1 MNITLTGSLGN
12 IGKPLATELVQKGHN
27 VTVISSSA
35 DRQKDIEAIGAT
47 AAIGSMD
54 DADFLTTAFTGAD
67 AVFCMVP
74 PAGFVEPDR
83 VAFYSRIAHKYAEAI
98 TKSGVRRVIHLS
110 TFGADLPTG
119 TGILVGAH
127 RAENIL
133 NELKGIQLTHVR
145 PTYFYYNL
153 NTFIGMIKNAGV
165 MVSNYGGEDKI
176 LLVSPLDIAAVIAEE
191 LVKPSPAEH
200 SVRYIA
206 SDVRSANEIAS
217 AIGAAIGK
225 PDLKWNVIS
234 SEEALK
240 AMLNRGMP
248 EILAKGFV
256 EMFDSQHDGSLAA
269 DFYRVEGTPKGKV
282 KLEEAI
288 KDFVAAYNK

>member
-1 MNITLTGSLGN
+1 MNITLTGSLGH
-12 IGKPLATELVQKGHN
+12 IGKPLATTLVQQGHQ

-35 DRQKDIEAIGAT
+35 DRQQEIESLGAS
-47 AAIGSMD
+47 AAIGSIED
-54 DADFLTTAFTGAD
+54 VDFLTTAFTGAD

-74 PAGFVEPDR
+74 PAGFIDADR
-83 VAFYSRIAHKYAEAI
+83 VAFYSRIAHNYAKAI
-98 TKSGVRRVIHLS
+98 TASGVRRVVHLS
-110 TFGADLPTG
+110 TFGADLPAG

-133 NELKGIQLTHVR
+133 NELKGIDITHVR

-165 MVSNYGGEDKI
+165 MVSNYGAEDKI
-176 LLVSPLDIAAVIAEE
+176 LLVSPLDIADVVAEE
-191 LVKPSPAEH
+191 LVKTSSD

-217 AIGAAIGK
+217 VIGAAIGK

-240 AMLNRGMP
+240 AMLSHGMP
-248 EILAKGFV
+248 EILAKGMV
-256 EMFDSQHDGSLAA
+256 EMFDSQHNGTLAA
-269 DFYRVEGTPKGKV
+269 DFYRVERTPKGKV
-282 KLEEAI
+282 KLEDAV
-288 KDFVAAYNK
+288 KDFVVAYNKQ